1 MSLSVGN
8 ARRVSNHSEGSS
20 REFRIRSAVRD
31 SSRIDVVLAGELD
44 MAAALR
50 LEPELERL
58 LAAAGVRALVLDL
71 DGVGFVDS
79 TGLGALLSIKD
90 RATQLGIGFQIA
102 SASESV
108 RRVLELTGTGS
119 VLCG

>member
-1 MSLSVGN
+1 M
-8 ARRVSNHSEGSS
+8 
-20 REFRIRSAVRD
+20 RSAVRD
-31 SSRIDVVLAGELD
+31 SSTIDVVLAGELD
-44 MAAALR
+44 VAAAFK

-71 DGVGFVDS
+71 AAVGFVDS

-90 RATQLGIGFQIA
+90 RATQLGIAFQIA
-102 SASESV
+102 SASDSV
-108 RRVLELTGTGS
+108 RRSLDLTGTRD